1 MSMTSTTNPAAVA
14 PATAAPT
21 TYPAR
26 TGILRPEVLPIRVL
40 GALLL
45 VGALDPARW
54 PHYLS
59 PQWIFGLGA
68 LGVGFWAGAPVFGRP
83 VIDSYRLR
91 HRLARHRN
99 TLLAAAAAFVAAFQ
113 SPPVWLAAVEVLL
126 LLVYLALLDLG
137 AAAPPPAGARLGQAG
152 CAAAASALVLLAAV
166 APVTGGWWGRMVAA
180 IAVLGTL
187 GLLFTV
193 LRLRRPA
200 GYPRRASAGTGS
212 AQAAARRH

>member
-1 MSMTSTTNPAAVA
+1 M
-14 PATAAPT
+14 
-21 TYPAR
+21 
-26 TGILRPEVLPIRVL
+26 LRPEVLPIRLL

-59 PQWIFGLGA
+59 PQWFFGLGA
-68 LGVGFWAGAPVFGRP
+68 LCVGFWAGAPVLGRP

-99 TLLAAAAAFVAAFQ
+99 TLLAATAAFVAAFQ

-137 AAAPPPAGARLGQAG
+137 AAAPPPAGARLAQAG

-187 GLLFTV
+187 GLLFAV

-200 GYPRRASAGTGS
+200 GFPRRPSAGTGPS
-212 AQAAARRH
+212 QATARRH

>member
-1 MSMTSTTNPAAVA
+1 M
-14 PATAAPT
+14 
-21 TYPAR
+21 
-26 TGILRPEVLPIRVL
+26 LRPEVLPIRLL

-54 PHYLS
+54 PHYLG
-59 PQWIFGLGA
+59 PQWFFGLGA
-68 LGVGFWAGAPVFGRP
+68 LCVGCWAGAPVIGRP

-187 GLLFTV
+187 GLLFAV
-193 LRLRRPA
+193 LRLRQPA
-200 GYPRRASAGTGS
+200 GYPRRASADTGP
-212 AQAAARRH
+212 AQATARRH

>member
-1 MSMTSTTNPAAVA
+1 MS
-14 PATAAPT
+14 PATAVPT
-21 TYPAR
+21 MNPTDQTNPTK
-26 TGILRPEVLPIRVL
+26 TGALRPEVLPIRFL

-59 PQWIFGLGA
+59 PQWFVGLGA
-68 LGVGFWAGAPVFGRP
+68 LCVGFWAGAPVFSRP

-91 HRLARHRN
+91 HRIARHRN
-99 TLLAAAAAFVAAFQ
+99 TLLAATAAFVAAFQ
-113 SPPVWLAAVEVLL
+113 SPPVWLASVEVLL

-137 AAAPPPAGARLGQAG
+137 AAAPPPPGARLGQAG

-166 APVTGGWWGRMVAA
+166 APVTGGWWGRFVAA
-180 IAVLGTL
+180 LAVFGTL
-187 GLLFTV
+187 GLLYAV

-200 GYPRRASAGTGS
+200 GYPRPATADTGS
-212 AQAAARRH
+212 SSAAARPH